1 MSAPVFVDTN
11 VLVHGIDARDARKQ
25 SLAEEWLAYLWQ
37 RGIGRTSVQV
47 LNEYL
52 VTVTRKLR
60 PALTLEQAW
69 PRIRALRAW
78 DPRPTDAATM
88 EHARE
93 LVRAHELSWWDA
105 LIVAAAQLQGC
116 AVLLSEDFQDG
127 ARFGAVTVRS
137 PFVLAVGEPLA
148 GYLPRAALVERPAP
162 RRGRPRKRA

>member
-52 VTVTRKLR
+52 VTVTRRL
-60 PALTLEQAW
+60 
-69 PRIRALRAW
+69 
-78 DPRPTDAATM
+78 
-88 EHARE
+88 
-93 LVRAHELSWWDA
+93 
-105 LIVAAAQLQGC
+105 
-116 AVLLSEDFQDG
+116 
-127 ARFGAVTVRS
+127 
-137 PFVLAVGEPLA
+137 
-148 GYLPRAALVERPAP
+148 RPAP